1 MSSKKANTQGRML
14 NSPFKWVGGKSRLR
28 KFIIPMIPPHT
39 CYVEPFAGAAWVLF
53 GKPKSD
59 VEIIN
64 DIDEELITF
73 FRVVREKPEELIASF
88 EWELVS
94 RAEFNRLANVDPQC
108 LTDVQRAHRF
118 YYLIMAG
125 WGGEARYPR
134 FQSSIRDGGHG
145 NRLVGALKSLR
156 ERIAPI
162 HRRLQ
167 TVLIENMDWQDCVER
182 YDSTTTVMYLD
193 PPYLGNGVNYK
204 FNMRGKDDHQA
215 IAGQLARIKGYW
227 ILSSYDT
234 QEIRDLF
241 GGYEVTPIR
250 SSSGMRT
257 SESERQ
263 VGRHRTINQEILI
276 TNFTPPMSETPIAL
290 VGGENNGHPNPG
302 RQSDMFPDGSVIR
315 ETPGHYQP

>member
-1 MSSKKANTQGRML
+1 ML

-28 KFIIPMIPPHT
+28 KFIIPIIPPHT

-64 DIDEELITF
+64 DIDDELITF

-94 RAEFNRLANVDPQC
+94 RAEFSRLANLDPQY

-156 ERIAPI
+156 QRIVPI
-162 HRRLQ
+162 HQRLQ
-167 TVLIENMDWQDCVER
+167 TVLVENMDWQDCVEK
-182 YDSTTTVMYLD
+182 YDSSTTVMYLD
-193 PPYLGNGVNYK
+193 PPYLGNGANYK
-204 FNMRGKDDHQA
+204 FNMRGKDDHLSIAEHLAQA
-215 IAGQLARIKGYW
+215 KGFW

-234 QEIRDLF
+234 PEIRDMF
-241 GGYEVTPIR
+241 GEYEVTPIR

-263 VGRHRTINQEILI
+263 AGRHRTINQEILI
-276 TNFTPPMSETPIAL
+276 TNFTLPMSESPISK
-290 VGGENNGHPNPG
+290 VGGENDGDPKND
-302 RQSDMFPDGSVIR
+302 RQSDMFPDGSIIQESPSR
-315 ETPGHYQP
+315 YYPS

>member
-1 MSSKKANTQGRML
+1 ML

-64 DIDEELITF
+64 DIDGELITF
-73 FRVVREKPEELIASF
+73 FRVVREKPEELIESF
-88 EWELVS
+88 AWELVS
-94 RAEFNRLANVDPQC
+94 RAEFNRLANLAPQS

-134 FQSSIRDGGHG
+134 FQTSIRDGGHG
-145 NRLVGALKSLR
+145 NRLAGALKSLR
-156 ERIAPI
+156 QRLTPI

-167 TVLIENMDWQDCVER
+167 TVLIENMDWQDCMER
-182 YDSTTTVMYLD
+182 YDSPSTVMYLD
-193 PPYLGNGVNYK
+193 PPYMGNGANYK

-215 IAGQLARIKGYW
+215 IAGQLTQAKGFW

-234 QEIRDLF
+234 PEIRDLF
-241 GGYEVTPIR
+241 RGYEITPIQ

-257 SESERQ
+257 GKSERQ
-263 VGRHRTINQEILI
+263 AGKHRTINQEILI
-276 TNFTPPMSETPIAL
+276 TNFPTPMADTPAIRA
-290 VGGENNGHPNPG
+290 GAENGDESNTG
-302 RQSDMFPDGSVIR
+302 RQPDMFPDGSMIR
-315 ETPGHYQP
+315 ETPNRYPQ